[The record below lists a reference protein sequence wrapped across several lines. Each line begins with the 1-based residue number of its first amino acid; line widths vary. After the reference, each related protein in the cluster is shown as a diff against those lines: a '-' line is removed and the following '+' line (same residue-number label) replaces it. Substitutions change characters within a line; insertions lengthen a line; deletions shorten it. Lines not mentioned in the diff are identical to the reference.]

1 MEETIFVQQLEGLA
15 MVEQIIREGD
25 YSMKS
30 RHFHNTYELYYLLEG
45 EVYYFIDRE
54 TYLVRAG
61 DVVLIKPNQVH
72 KTSLAKDSR
81 QNRLLLQ
88 ITGKGMDDFLRRN
101 GFLTLEELYDRKG
114 RIISLGEEERGV
126 MKELML
132 RIGEEMRDR
141 RRYYELAVKMKL
153 LELLVMLRRCQEDAL
168 AEGEGRTAHT
178 PKYQKVQEV
187 VDYLQANPETGES
200 LDELAGRFYISRSWL
215 SRIFKEVT
223 GFSINEYTNIIRVK
237 KAQKLLSCSDYSVTE
252 VSEALGFES
261 ITYFERVF
269 KRYTANTP
277 LKYRQESR
285 S

>member
-1 MEETIFVQQLEGLA
+1 MEETIFIQQLEGLA

-88 ITGKGMDDFLRRN
+88 ITGRAMDDFLRRN

-114 RIISLGEEERGV
+114 RIISLGEEERSV

-141 RRYYELAVKMKL
+141 RRSYELMVKMKL

-168 AEGEGRTAHT
+168 AEGEARTAHT

-223 GFSINEYTNIIRVK
+223 GFSVNEYTNIIRVK

-269 KRYTANTP
+269 KRYTTSTP